1 MTENSNT
8 LTVLAGDFLSPSL
21 LGTLK
26 WEGER
31 IKGKHMVD
39 VLNATGI
46 DLVTFGNH
54 EFDIDEASLQK
65 RINESK
71 FDWVSTNVS
80 QLKSGISN
88 PFMKETNGQKFQYQ
102 NTFQF
107 DLRMQLAMK

>member
-1 MTENSNT
+1 MELLEELQNCDYSKKLMTENSNT

-65 RINESK
+65 ELMNLNLIGFLQMFHN
-71 FDWVSTNVS
+71 
-80 QLKSGISN
+80 
-88 PFMKETNGQKFQYQ
+88 
-102 NTFQF
+102 
-107 DLRMQLAMK
+107 